1 MKKRVEKPKSKPVAT
16 KNGADKNETARK
28 APARTASP
36 HDPLHS
42 LLRGTHASKIC
53 R

>member
-1 MKKRVEKPKSKPVAT
+1 MKKRVEKSKSKPVAT
-16 KNGADKNETARK
+16 KSAADKTE
-28 APARTASP
+28 PARRALPKAASP